1 MQHYAGRVTYDAA
14 SLLEKNRNFF
24 PPEVIQLLRTSTDP
38 IGIIMEPNMALIM
51 QIFKLLQTLKKK
63 KLFFLIF
70 CFSSSISLSMSA
82 DEDRQFI
89 FKATLWLS
97 CNGPQVTSYNQYRT
111 FCWRRFNQG
120 KKVVE
125 KSH

>member
-63 KLFFLIF
+63 KKLLFLFFVFLVRFLFQCPLTKTGNLFSKPPYGSPVMGRKLPVTISTELFAGEDLI
-70 CFSSSISLSMSA
+70 
-82 DEDRQFI
+82 
-89 FKATLWLS
+89 K
-97 CNGPQVTSYNQYRT
+97 V
-111 FCWRRFNQG
+111 
-120 KKVVE
+120 KK
-125 KSH
+125 S